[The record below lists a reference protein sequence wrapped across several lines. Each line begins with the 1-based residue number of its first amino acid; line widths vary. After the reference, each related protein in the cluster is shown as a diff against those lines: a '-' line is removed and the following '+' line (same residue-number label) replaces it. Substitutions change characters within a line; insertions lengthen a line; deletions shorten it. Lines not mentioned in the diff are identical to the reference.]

1 MKHAALCP
9 LLARALRL
17 PLTASF
23 TSKGHQASC
32 CYLMRLKGIEDL
44 AAFSTKKVKSTAAR
58 RKRER
63 SIFLRKVSVSK
74 SREQSHPNE
83 LSSGER
89 ETVRRI
95 GRWPESSVEAHL
107 WS

>member
-44 AAFSTKKVKSTAAR
+44 AAFSTKKVKSAAAR

-74 SREQSHPNE
+74 SRKRDSEKNREVARVECGSTSLE
-83 LSSGER
+83 LKRATEKG
-89 ETVRRI
+89 I
-95 GRWPESSVEAHL
+95 L
-107 WS
+107 